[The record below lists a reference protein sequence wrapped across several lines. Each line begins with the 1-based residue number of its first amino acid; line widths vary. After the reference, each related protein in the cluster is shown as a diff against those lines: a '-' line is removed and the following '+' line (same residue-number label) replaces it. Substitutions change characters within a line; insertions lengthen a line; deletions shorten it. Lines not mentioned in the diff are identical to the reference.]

1 MATFGWP
8 IILILNA
15 AIIIIVAIF
24 LIWKVQKEKK
34 SGYPMKDE
42 RTSKIQGRA
51 ALGTYYISL
60 AFMVSILLWNI
71 FGNEFITFLPEL
83 EVGWTVIAIMLVSGF
98 SFGLL
103 SWYYAKKGEF

>member
-42 RTSKIQGRA
+42 RTSKIQGKA
-51 ALGTYYISL
+51 ALWTYYISL

-103 SWYYAKKGEF
+103 SWYYAKKGGF